1 MRRMQGWG
9 SLKPLE
15 QCVGSTQAGRWD
27 RKRGGGAGVA
37 RHKSV
42 RGMVASPAWGILNAI
57 VSLTRAL
64 AVLAK
69 INK

>member
-1 MRRMQGWG
+1 MGKPEAARAVCWG
-9 SLKPLE
+9 
-15 QCVGSTQAGRWD
+15 VRAGQRD

-37 RHKSV
+37 RRKSV
-42 RGMVASPAWGILNAI
+42 RGTVAGPAWGILNAI

-69 INK
+69 KINT